1 MAILARMKQTTP
13 NAMEQLIFSLSRLP
27 SLGSRSARRVALH
40 LLRKRES
47 VLLPLIAQLQNVAD
61 NIVTCR
67 ICRNFD
73 VSDPCHICID
83 TRRDQS
89 VICVVEDVADLWAM
103 ERSMLYRGVY
113 HVLGGVLSAIDGI
126 NPEHLGVNKLLE
138 RIKTNEVLE
147 VILATNITADGQ
159 TTAHYIYDAINEL
172 KLPHLRITKLA
183 QGIPI
188 GGELDY
194 LDDGTLA
201 AAMKARYAV

>member
-1 MAILARMKQTTP
+1 MKQPTP

-27 SLGSRSARRVALH
+27 SLGSRSARRIALH
-40 LLRKRES
+40 LLRKREGA
-47 VLLPLIAQLQNVAD
+47 LLPLIAQLQNVAE

-73 VSDPCHICID
+73 VVDPCHICND
-83 TRRDQS
+83 SRRDES

-103 ERSMLYRGVY
+103 ERSSLYRGVY
-113 HVLGGVLSAIDGI
+113 HVLGGVLSAIDGV
-126 NPEHLGVNKLLE
+126 NPDHLGINQLLE
-138 RIKTNEVLE
+138 RIKIGGALE
-147 VILATNITADGQ
+147 VILATNITVDGQ
-159 TTAHYIYDAINEL
+159 TTAHYLHDAIHEL
-172 KLPHLRITKLA
+172 NLPHLKITKLA

-201 AAMKARYAV
+201 AAMKARYAI